1 MATRTINNWI
11 SSATKGLIKEAV
23 NPATDTTG
31 MRLMLINAIAFIGEW
46 KKPFASTC
54 QGDFEL
60 AKDNFKR
67 VTYMNKVDM
76 LYAGTTNLGGH
87 SRAIWIEIPYD
98 VSEIYFHLK
107 NKQKNKKLISFLS
120 EK

>member
-1 MATRTINNWI
+1 
-11 SSATKGLIKEAV
+11 
-23 NPATDTTG
+23 
-31 MRLMLINAIAFIGEW
+31 
-46 KKPFASTC
+46 
-54 QGDFEL
+54 
-60 AKDNFKR
+60 
-67 VTYMNKVDM
+67 

-107 NKQKNKKLISFLS
+107 NKQKNKKLISLLS